1 MGQFKKYAF
10 TDEAEAQVYIDALS
24 TEEEPTNN
32 AVIKIGFYVV
42 TQGTYNEQGDE
53 ITPPIMSDG
62 YMVDVD
68 WVDKKDKDWKDF
80 RFKLNGA
87 PNYHDIAG
95 RTYSDNTN

>member
-10 TDEAEAQVYIDALS
+10 TDEAEAQSYIDALG
-24 TEEEPTNN
+24 TEEEPTRN
-32 AVIKIGFYVV
+32 AIIKCGFVN
-42 TQGTYNEQGDE
+42 G
-53 ITPPIMSDG
+53 S

-95 RTYSDNTN
+95 RVYSDNTE